1 MANTRCNKKYIE
13 YSADICVIGGGFAGM
28 CAAISAA
35 RHGRNVVIIHD
46 RPVFGGNASSE
57 VRMWPMGAHGK
68 NRRETGLFEEII
80 LNNMHRNPTRN
91 YPIWDSVLFE
101 AVRMQK
107 GITSLLNCTVL
118 DADMKDE
125 KTVEAVYGWQMTTYH
140 NVKVTAE
147 IFIDCSG
154 DSILAE
160 LTGAKYRFG
169 REARDEF
176 NEAAAPVNADRKT
189 MGNSCLLQV
198 RETPVSIKYTPPKW
212 ARVLPDE
219 SQLSTRPHNPD
230 QFRDNNFWWMEL
242 GGTQDTIEDA
252 EEIRDELLKLSFGVW
267 DHIKNHGDHNADNW
281 ELDWAGFLPGK
292 RESRRYEGDHIMTQ
306 ADVQSG
312 GKFDDIIAFGGW
324 QIDDHPPAGFDH
336 NGEPTMYYDCPSPF
350 GIPYRCLY
358 SANIDNLMFAGR
370 NISVT
375 HVAMAASRVMGTC
388 AMLGQAA
395 GTAAALAVEMN
406 ILPRGVSDYMAELQN
421 RLMNDDCWLPGLC
434 RKVSEECKNANLI
447 GNADNKDNLRNG
459 IDRPTDEGGDN
470 GCYITL
476 GDYVEYTNAQPFYVG
491 EIHLVFDSDLDR
503 VTLKGGIQEICDCPT
518 VCNKPL
524 NMTPYTFPAT
534 MTKEFEVIADGE
546 VIYKVDDNCQR
557 LVKIPLNKTVSS
569 LAIRPVA
576 TYGSE
581 KAHVFSFD
589 F

>member
-1 MANTRCNKKYIE
+1 MATTSCNKKYKE
-13 YSADICVIGGGFAGM
+13 YKADICVIGGGFAGM

-35 RHGRNVVIIHD
+35 RHGRSVVIIHD

-57 VRMWPMGAHGK
+57 VRMWPMGAHGP

-101 AVRMQK
+101 AVRMQE
-107 GITSLLNCTVL
+107 GITSLLNCTVM
-118 DADMKDE
+118 DAEMKDD
-125 KTVEAVYGWQMTTYH
+125 KTVGAVCGWQMTTYR
-140 NVKVTAE
+140 NVRVEAD

-160 LTGAKYRFG
+160 LTGAQYRFG
-169 REARDEF
+169 REAREEF
-176 NEAAAPVNADRKT
+176 NEAAAPVEADRKT

-198 RETPVSIKYTPPKW
+198 RETPNPIKYTPPTW
-212 ARVLPDE
+212 ARALPDE
-219 SQLSTRPHNPD
+219 SRMCTRPHNPD

-242 GGTQDTIEDA
+242 GGLQDTIEDA

-267 DHIKNHGDHNADNW
+267 DHIKNQGDHNADNW
-281 ELDWAGFLPGK
+281 ELEWAGFLPGK
-292 RESRRYEGDHIMTQ
+292 RESRRYVGDHIMTQ

-312 GKFDDIIAFGGW
+312 GKFDDIVAFGGW

-336 NGEPTMYYDCPSPF
+336 DGEPTTYYDCPSPF

-358 SANIDNLMFAGR
+358 SVNIDNLMFAGR

-395 GTAAALAVEMN
+395 GTAAALAVEKN
-406 ILPRGVSDYMAELQN
+406 TTPRGVSEYIGELQS
-421 RLMNDDCWLPGLC
+421 RLMNDDCWLPGLS
-434 RKVSEECKNANLI
+434 RRVSEECLKANLI
-447 GNADNKDNLRNG
+447 CNAENADNLRNG
-459 IDRPTDEGGDN
+459 TDRPTDDGGDN
-470 GCYITL
+470 GCYINI
-476 GDYVEYTNAQPFYVG
+476 GDYVEYTAQKQFFVG
-491 EIHLVFDSDLDR
+491 EVHIVFDSDLDR
-503 VTLKGGIQEICDCPT
+503 KTLKGGIQEICDCPT
-518 VCNKPL
+518 VCNRPL
-524 NMTPYTFPAT
+524 NMTSYTFPAT
-534 MTKEFEVIADGE
+534 MTRSFEVIADGE
-546 VIYKVDDNCQR
+546 VIYKADNNCQR
-557 LVKIPLNKTVSS
+557 LVKIAVNKMVSS
-569 LAIRPVA
+569 LAIRPLE

-581 KAHVFSFD
+581 KAHIFSFD